1 VLLTQLAAVQ
11 QQQQAAQK
19 PPQIAL
25 PPVGTDAARVLKDS
39 LTTLPRTA
47 ERWVVDAVAA
57 FVRLLPRILVAIVAA
72 AVVILVAL
80 WLRGRLRR
88 HGPADKQNVGVLG
101 ILVAATV
108 AALILGATKVAAAG
122 ITLAIFMGAATAVQ
136 LIGARVF
143 ARSQVS
149 PEAVDLVIAVVRA
162 ALLTLG
168 VVEAL
173 AAIGLNLGG
182 VIAGLGIVG
191 LAFGFAAQDTL
202 ANLIAGFTIL
212 WDRPLRVGDWIRVGD
227 GPIVGRVA
235 HLTLRTTRLETLQDG
250 LLIIPNKDIT
260 GSRLYNLSH
269 GHGATVRLAVSIPA
283 GTDLER
289 ARTLLHDLAPDRSPD
304 IVVTAA
310 SDASITFEVK
320 LLEPDLGATRT
331 LRSSLI
337 ERALAAFRGADIKVS
352 DIKPVA

>member
-1 VLLTQLAAVQ
+1 VQLTQQSPA
-11 QQQQAAQK
+11 K
-19 PPQIAL
+19 PPEIPL
-25 PPVGTDAARVLKDS
+25 PPVGTDAAKVLADS
-39 LTTLPRTA
+39 LSTLPHTA
-47 ERWVVDAVAA
+47 EHWVVGVAAA
-57 FVRLLPRILVAIVAA
+57 FVRLLPRILIAILAA
-72 AVVILVAL
+72 ALVIGIAL
-80 WLRGRLRR
+80 WVRGRLLR
-88 HGPADKQNVGVLG
+88 HAKTDKRNVGAVG
-101 ILVAATV
+101 ILLAATV
-108 AALILGATKVAAAG
+108 AALILGAAKVAVAG
-122 ITLAIFMGAATAVQ
+122 LTLAIFIAAAEAVQ
-136 LIGARVF
+136 ILGVRVF
-143 ARSQVS
+143 SRSQVS
-149 PEAVDLVIAVVRA
+149 PEAIDLVISVVRA

-182 VIAGLGIVG
+182 VIAGLGIAG

-227 GPIVGRVA
+227 GPIVGRVK

-260 GSRLYNLSH
+260 GSRLYNLSYVN
-269 GHGATVRLAVSIPA
+269 GASVRLTLTLSIPA

-289 ARTLLHDLAPDRSPD
+289 VRTLLRDIAPGREPD
-304 IVVTAA
+304 IALVGA

-320 LLEPDLGATRT
+320 LLEPDVGAARA

-337 ERALAAFRGADIKVS
+337 DRALATFRGADIE
-352 DIKPVA
+352 IKSVA

>member
-1 VLLTQLAAVQ
+1 VLEQIPPVIQ
-11 QQQQAAQK
+11 QTK
-19 PPQIAL
+19 PPQPPLVPL

-39 LTTLPRTA
+39 LNTLPRTA
-47 ERWVVDAVAA
+47 EHWVEGVAAA
-57 FVRLLPRILVAIVAA
+57 FVRLLPRLLIAVLAA
-72 AVVILVAL
+72 GAVILITL

-88 HGPADKQNVGVLG
+88 HAPQTGQSVGSLG
-101 ILVAATV
+101 LLLAATV
-108 AALILGATKVAAAG
+108 VALILGASTVAAAAL
-122 ITLAIFMGAATAVQ
+122 TLAIFIGAATAVQ
-136 LIGARVF
+136 IVGTRVF

-149 PEAVDLVIAVVRA
+149 PEAVDLVISVVRA

-212 WDRPLRVGDWIRVGD
+212 WDRPLRVGDWVRVGD
-227 GPIVGRVA
+227 GGMIGRVL

-250 LLIIPNKDIT
+250 MLVIPNKDIT
-260 GSRLYNLSH
+260 GSRLYNLSYAE
-269 GHGATVRLAVSIPA
+269 GATVRLTVSIPA
-283 GTDLER
+283 GTGLEH
-289 ARTLLHDLAPDRSPD
+289 ARSTLQQLIPDRKPD
-304 IVVTAA
+304 IVLVSA
-310 SDASITFEVK
+310 SDAAITFEVK
-320 LLEPDLGATRT
+320 VVEPDLSASRA

-337 ERALAAFRGADIKVS
+337 ERVRNALQGADVK
-352 DIKPVA
+352 

>member
-1 VLLTQLAAVQ
+1 VLPPQVQ
-11 QQQQAAQK
+11 TPK
-19 PPQIAL
+19 PPPTPAVPL

-47 ERWVVDAVAA
+47 AHWLAGVAAA
-57 FVRLLPRILVAIVAA
+57 FVRLLPRLLIALVAAGLIIVAT
-72 AVVILVAL
+72 L
-80 WLRGRLRR
+80 WLRRRLR
-88 HGPADKQNVGVLG
+88 GTKNIGALG
-101 ILVAATV
+101 FLVAATV
-108 AALILGATKVAAAG
+108 AALVLGAATIAAAAL
-122 ITLAIFMGAATAVQ
+122 TLAIFIAAAEAVQ

-149 PEAVDLVIAVVRA
+149 PEAIDLVISVVRA

-168 VVEAL
+168 LVEAL
-173 AAIGLNLGG
+173 SAIGLNLGG

-227 GPIVGRVA
+227 GGTIGRVT

-250 LLIIPNKDIT
+250 LLVIPNKDIT

-269 GHGATVRLAVSIPA
+269 ENGSTVRLTVSIPA
-283 GTDLER
+283 GTGLER
-289 ARTLLHDLAPDRSPD
+289 ARTVLSELAPDKHPD
-304 IVVTAA
+304 IALVAA
-310 SDASITFEVK
+310 SDATMTFEVT
-320 LLEPDLGATRT
+320 LLEPDLGAART
-331 LRSSLI
+331 LRSTLI
-337 ERALAAFRGADIKVS
+337 ERARGALEGAEIK
-352 DIKPVA
+352 